1 MINEIFV
8 ETKDRMN
15 KVIEHFSNEISV
27 IRTGRASTNM
37 LDVVKV
43 DYYGSMTPLKNIA
56 NITLPTADLII
67 IHPFDPSVLDVI
79 EKALSVSNL
88 GMTPNNDGNVIRL
101 NIPMLTEERRKELM
115 KTVHEYAED
124 GKISI
129 HPSWY
134 LIYLSLL
141 YNELIRFK
149 SSHKSHSKKN
159 IDYIGLSTDMALD
172 TALSEYLIKRKRLG

>member
-8 ETKDRMN
+8 ETKNRMN
-15 KVIEHFSNEISV
+15 KVIEHFNNEISV

-101 NIPMLTEERRKELM
+101 NVPPLTEERR
-115 KTVHEYAED
+115 
-124 GKISI
+124 
-129 HPSWY
+129 
-134 LIYLSLL
+134 
-141 YNELIRFK
+141 NELIKLVHTFIEDAKVSIRNVRRDSNEQLK
-149 SSHKSHSKKN
+149 ALEKN
-159 IDYIGLSTDMALD
+159 KDLSEDNLKRALD
-172 TALSEYLIKRKRLG
+172 NIQELTDEYIKKLINMQELKEKDILL